1 MLLVEVFF
9 VIVRGGDLFP
19 NMDIPIC
26 LVPLELV
33 QTPLPEKKWYPILG
47 SQDIFSKKMIFL
59 KSQSYDET
67 LKLNT

>member
-1 MLLVEVFF
+1 MLLVLVFF

-33 QTPLPEKKWYPILG
+33 QTPLPEMKWYPTPI
-47 SQDIFSKKMIFL
+47 SQEIFSKKNDLPI
-59 KSQSYDET
+59 EPIIG
-67 LKLNT
+67 

>member
-1 MLLVEVFF
+1 MLLVVVFF

-33 QTPLPEKKWYPILG
+33 QTPLPEMKWYPILG
-47 SQDIFSKKMIFL
+47 SQEIFSKRMIFL
-59 KSQSYDET
+59 
-67 LKLNT
+67 

>member
-1 MLLVEVFF
+1 LLVVVFF

-33 QTPLPEKKWYPILG
+33 QTPLPEMKWYPTLG
-47 SQDIFSKKMIFL
+47 SQEIFSEKMIFL
-59 KSQSYDET
+59 
-67 LKLNT
+67 

>member
-59 KSQSYDET
+59 KSQ
-67 LKLNT
+67 L